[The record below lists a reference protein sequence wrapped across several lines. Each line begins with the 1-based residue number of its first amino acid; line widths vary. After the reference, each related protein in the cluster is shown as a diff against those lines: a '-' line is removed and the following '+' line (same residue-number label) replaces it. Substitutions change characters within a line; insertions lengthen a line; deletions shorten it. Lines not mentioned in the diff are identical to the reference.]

1 MNRQPHPSPG
11 PCRAAREGHG
21 PWSRRTIYGV
31 GVVGSGTR
39 VVGKLTLG
47 TRRDGGRTSCIHL
60 VASNNGPD
68 GRGIEKGTGMGTE
81 TMAKEMTS

>member
-1 MNRQPHPSPG
+1 M
-11 PCRAAREGHG
+11 
-21 PWSRRTIYGV
+21 
-31 GVVGSGTR
+31 
-39 VVGKLTLG
+39 VGKLTLG